1 MKAEGLF
8 STLAGKSTLALSL
21 LRILEASEGRI
32 VYVYPSS
39 SEVECAQM
47 SIRLDGIDISSIGLE
62 DLRSRVVRLLCLIC
76 GCFTDL
82 LEDHCQPRCG
92 PLHWNS

>member
-32 VYVYPSS
+32 VYVYHSS

-62 DLRSRVVRLLCLIC
+62 DLRSRVVRLLSVS
-76 GCFTDL
+76 FAVV
-82 LEDHCQPRCG
+82 
-92 PLHWNS
+92 

>member
-8 STLAGKSTLALSL
+8 SSPVGKSTLALSL

-62 DLRSRVVRLLCLIC
+62 DLRSRVVRLLSVS
-76 GCFTDL
+76 FAVV
-82 LEDHCQPRCG
+82 
-92 PLHWNS
+92 